1 MSKHH
6 VGVTTKLKKDI
17 VVKLEF
23 VAREKGSSSSALIR
37 ECLLDFL
44 AAQSEEKLSSL
55 IAQNEISSVV

>member
-17 VVKLEF
+17 VAHLET
-23 VAREKGSSSSALIR
+23 VATEKGMNRSALIR

-44 AAQSEEKLSSL
+44 AAQPKEEHPACIGK
-55 IAQNEISSVV
+55 NENPSVA